1 MSLMPKHTTATKR
14 TVAKP
19 AASAPKGL
27 TLLYAC
33 ASRNQDNGAS
43 RAELKRLSRADRE
56 RHAPPAVRGKA
67 LEIFLSTGKT
77 FSEQREE
84 GEANR
89 LARITID
96 TDVTTKENTMKRN
109 SKTAK
114 SADAKPEPATQPK
127 PAPTSLTAAQIAR
140 DAELDGKEFRKFLRS
155 KDVRKGGI
163 TSKAQATKLVKA
175 FRKELAAAAA

>member
-84 GEANR
+84 GEAAR
-89 LARITID
+89 LATITIE
-96 TDVTTKENTMKRN
+96 TNTTKENTMKRN